1 MVVLLLAVAAM
12 TVECNYTM
20 ASGSSEAA
28 ANEMRGDTEGAKK
41 MGCQIGK
48 EAQESA
54 ETWTD
59 WGKEKIAGGQEN
71 SGNLK
76 GKISEIS
83 KEVSTK
89 AKDAYKQGKEK
100 AHEAVDQEEL

>member
-1 MVVLLLAVAAM
+1 MIYHVLLQPA
-12 TVECNYTM
+12 
-20 ASGSSEAA
+20 
-28 ANEMRGDTEGAKK
+28 
-41 MGCQIGK
+41 
-48 EAQESA
+48 
-54 ETWTD
+54 
-59 WGKEKIAGGQEN
+59 EN